1 MRRPA
6 RTPPP
11 LEFRRKR
18 LIIYDLDGTLVD
30 TREDIAD
37 AANHMRITHG
47 MIPIDDEKIWGFV
60 GKGLFHLVQQCL
72 ETEDPKA
79 IRRGAKIY
87 RSYYTKHMLDKSK
100 LYLGVRECLELF
112 KGHKQAV
119 ITNKPNPYAETIL
132 KELYV
137 YRYLSWL
144 IAGENEFPFKP
155 DPESTLALIKWA
167 KVTPEETL
175 WIGDSDVDIQT
186 ARAAGVHV
194 VVLTHGF
201 VSKEKLKAAK
211 PDRLFN
217 DFRALIN
224 VAKQDLFGGAP

>member
-1 MRRPA
+1 VKPVRA
-6 RTPPP
+6 APP
-11 LEFRRKR
+11 LDFRRKR

-37 AANHMRITHG
+37 AANHMRVAHG
-47 MIPIDDEKIWGFV
+47 MIPIDDEKIWKFV
-60 GKGLFHLVQQCL
+60 GKGLFHLIQQCL
-72 ETEDPKA
+72 QTEDPKA

-87 RSYYTKHMLDKSK
+87 RTHYTKHMLDKSK
-100 LYLGVRECLELF
+100 LYPGVRECLDLF
-112 KGHKQAV
+112 KGLNQAV

-137 YRYLSWL
+137 YRYLSRL
-144 IAGENEFPFKP
+144 VAGEKEFPFKP
-155 DPESTLALIKWA
+155 DPASTLSLMESAR
-167 KVTPEETL
+167 VTPQETL
-175 WIGDSDVDIQT
+175 WVGDSDVDIET

-194 VVLTHGF
+194 VVLSHGF

-211 PDRLFN
+211 PDRLFK

-224 VAKQDLFGGAP
+224 AAKQDMFGGNP

>member
-1 MRRPA
+1 VKPA
-6 RTPPP
+6 RRTPP
-11 LEFRRKR
+11 LDFRRKR

-37 AANHMRITHG
+37 AANHMRVAHSLV
-47 MIPIDDEKIWGFV
+47 PLDNEKIWKFV
-60 GKGLFHLVQQCL
+60 GQGLFHLIQQCL
-72 ETEDPKA
+72 ATEDPKA
-79 IRRGAKIY
+79 IRRGSKIY

-112 KGHKQAV
+112 KGIHQVV

-137 YRYLSWL
+137 FRYLSRL
-144 IAGENEFPFKP
+144 VAGENEFPFKP
-155 DPESTLALIKWA
+155 DPASTEALMKA
-167 KVTPEETL
+167 ANVTPQETL
-175 WIGDSDVDIQT
+175 WVGDSDVDIET

-194 VVLTHGF
+194 VALTHGF

-211 PDRLFN
+211 PDRLFK

-224 VAKQDLFGGAP
+224 AAKQDMFGGTS